1 LRIANIE
8 DFGKVTIT
16 DKRTIL
22 NLGCYCIY
30 ICKKPKNLKMG
41 VWQQL
46 AEYLYIRK
54 KDPNAPQSSWM
65 KYMHGI
71 NRISLF
77 MFILAI
83 IVIILKITIL
93 KKH

>member
-1 LRIANIE
+1 
-8 DFGKVTIT
+8 
-16 DKRTIL
+16 
-22 NLGCYCIY
+22 
-30 ICKKPKNLKMG
+30 MG

-71 NRISLF
+71 NRISIF

-93 KKH
+93 KRH